1 MKVLTIFILN
11 LIPCLA
17 FAQEGWTTK
26 DSIRLSKM
34 LDGEIPIHIN
44 NAFKKELEQSLTGSC
59 LKESNNKLDDFIL
72 DIKIKSDL
80 CKYNQLGKP
89 CIYVQSDLLSDST
102 YSKKI
107 EYINIKGF
115 RISSKTYIDNP
126 YVSIERNTNISIP
139 LTKKLNF
146 NIYGNYALDK
156 KRSVILPATSI
167 SYKVGAG
174 FSYEIGKYAIIKSQ
188 TNYQYNIIQ
197 KRWEWF
203 FGAGVSF
210 TF

>member
-1 MKVLTIFILN
+1 MIFMLH

-17 FAQEGWTTK
+17 FTQEEWTTK
-26 DSIRLSKM
+26 DSIKLSKM

-44 NAFKKELEQSLTGSC
+44 NAFRKELEQSLTGSY
-59 LKESNNKLDDFIL
+59 LKKNNHKLNDFIL

-80 CKYNQLGKP
+80 LNYNQLGKS
-89 CIYVQSDLLSDST
+89 CMYIQSDLLSDSI

-146 NIYGNYALDK
+146 NIYNSSLKIRQA
-156 KRSVILPATSI
+156 
-167 SYKVGAG
+167 
-174 FSYEIGKYAIIKSQ
+174 
-188 TNYQYNIIQ
+188 
-197 KRWEWF
+197 
-203 FGAGVSF
+203 
-210 TF
+210 

>member
-1 MKVLTIFILN
+1 MLN

-26 DSIRLSKM
+26 DSIKLSKM

-80 CKYNQLGKP
+80 FKYNQLGKP
-89 CIYVQSDLLSDST
+89 CIYIQSDLLSDST

-115 RISSKTYIDNP
+115 RISSETYIDNP

-146 NIYGNYALDK
+146 NVYGNYALDK

-167 SYKVGAG
+167 PYKVGTG
-174 FSYEIGKYAIIKSQ
+174 FSYKIGKYTIIKSQ